1 MLWIWLTLGAAAA
14 QTARNTLQRSLV
26 TAVGTLGATQ
36 VRFMFGLPFAFLFL
50 AILAVILEVRSE
62 GGQIGIAVQSFSLGV
77 LSSLLVGSV
86 FQILA
91 TAFMLTAM
99 EKQSF
104 VVVTAITKTEPLLVA
119 LFGFCVL
126 GDSLTAMQWL
136 AVAMATSG
144 VVIFSWPQSEQA
156 KVASLVP
163 ALVPGLIAASCFAF
177 SVLGFRSTVIGLGLE
192 APFYVR
198 ALLVLVAGQI
208 VQTTLLA
215 TWLAVRQPG
224 RINQLL
230 HAWRPSLL
238 AGFFGA
244 SASAF
249 WFTAFS
255 VQSAALV
262 RTVGLVEIFFALI
275 VAQQIFKQKTSAI
288 QIFGLAALA
297 VGVGLLIVL
306 S

>member
-136 AVAMATSG
+136 AVAMATRGSFG
-144 VVIFSWPQSEQA
+144 DNLLSAMAAITAS
-156 KVASLVP
+156 VAV
-163 ALVPGLIAASCFAF
+163 AVA
-177 SVLGFRSTVIGLGLE
+177 IGL
-192 APFYVR
+192 
-198 ALLVLVAGQI
+198 LVAAI
-208 VQTTLLA
+208 VSKLFIKMPLFDTNLLSLKA
-215 TWLAVRQPG
+215 SVSNWL
-224 RINQLL
+224 
-230 HAWRPSLL
+230 
-238 AGFFGA
+238 
-244 SASAF
+244 
-249 WFTAFS
+249 
-255 VQSAALV
+255 
-262 RTVGLVEIFFALI
+262 
-275 VAQQIFKQKTSAI
+275 
-288 QIFGLAALA
+288 
-297 VGVGLLIVL
+297 
-306 S
+306 